1 MGVGCVLNPAHFLRD
16 RFFNYDSCAFS
27 SGKKVLC
34 LINLYLPCDDLT
46 TIFQAMKRILL
57 FALCTGL
64 LVSCKRELPDNS
76 GNNPTNPG
84 SIFELSVP
92 NGFNYESAK
101 DVGLEIGILNREDQK
116 VSGVRVALYSAL
128 PEEGGKLVFKGITD
142 KDGLMKATVRIPL
155 ELKHLYL
162 ESSFAG
168 IPSGIELPVQGA
180 SIKLTLGGSNPQF
193 VQTRNPE
200 YRYSLGRNLMKNLS
214 KVSNRIVPVWN
225 ANGVP
230 SNLATRDVVPNTLV
244 NDIWATLPSR
254 VSVPQNR
261 PELLDDNSFQRNI
274 ILTKK
279 ADVWVTFITE
289 GAGFRNTL
297 FFYRYNKNNPPTS
310 VNQIDTLFLIFPNA
324 SLQNSNGGLLTGDK
338 VYLGRFGADTV
349 ISYGIIANGFDA
361 TTSTVGSGFWFLYGN
376 KNFNPEPK
384 DSLRQHMVMLYDNVG
399 KRFVMGFEDI
409 NRTASGC
416 DHDFNDVMFYTTAN
430 PVDAISTDNIAVL
443 PPSGDRDGD
452 GVNDVDDEYPD
463 DNARAFNNYYPSIGG
478 KASLAFEDLWPF
490 YGDYDMN
497 DVVVDF
503 RYKLV
508 TNAQNSVK
516 DVFADY
522 TLRASGGQIENAFA
536 VEFPTA
542 RANATAVQ
550 GAVLE
555 AGQTNTVLAIYPNIR
570 SVQNRWNTVPGEPLS
585 DSVNKSVSFTLIN
598 PVAISSFGLG
608 AFNPFIWGTSNGKNR
623 GMEIHLPGRK
633 PTSLAT
639 LSVLGTGNDRSN
651 NGTNHEYLSEH
662 NLPWA
667 IEIPERFDYPIERSE
682 ITRVHLKFATWSQS
696 GGVQF
701 QDWYKSQSGYRNS
714 DLIYKP

>member
-1 MGVGCVLNPAHFLRD
+1 M
-16 RFFNYDSCAFS
+16 
-27 SGKKVLC
+27 KKFI
-34 LINLYLPCDDLT
+34 LI
-46 TIFQAMKRILL
+46 
-57 FALCTGL
+57 ALSAGL
-64 LVSCKRELPDNS
+64 IGSCKRELPNSS
-76 GNNPTNPG
+76 GNPNSNPG
-84 SIFELSVP
+84 SIFEMTVP
-92 NGFNYESAK
+92 NGFTYESAK
-101 DVGLEIGILNREDQK
+101 DFDLEIAILNREDK
-116 VSGVRVALYSAL
+116 LVAGVRVDLYSAL
-128 PEEGGKLVFKGITD
+128 PEEGGKLIFKGLTD
-142 KDGLMKATVRIPL
+142 KNGVLKSTVRIPL
-155 ELKHLYL
+155 GLKNLFL

-168 IPSGIELPVQGA
+168 IPSGIQIPVQGN
-180 SIKLTLGGSNPQF
+180 SIKFQLGGSNPQY

-200 YRYSLGRNLMKNLS
+200 FKFATGSNLMKNLA
-214 KVSNRIVPVWN
+214 KVSNKIVPVWN

-230 SNLATRDVVPNTLV
+230 SNLVARDVVPNALV

-261 PELLDDNSFQRNI
+261 PQLLDENAYQRNI
-274 ILTKK
+274 VLTKQ

-310 VNQIDTLFLIFPNA
+310 VSQIDTLFLIFPNA

-361 TTSTVGSGFWFLYGN
+361 ATSTVGAGFWFLYGN

-384 DSLRQHMVMLYDNVG
+384 DSLKQHMVMLYDNAG
-399 KRFVMGFEDI
+399 KRFIMGFEDI

-416 DHDFNDVMFYTTAN
+416 DHDFNDVLFYTTSN
-430 PVDAISTDNIAVL
+430 PVDAISTTNIAVL
-443 PPSGDRDGD
+443 PPSSDRDGD

-463 DNARAFNNYYPSIGG
+463 DNARAFNNYYPSIGA
-478 KASLAFEDLWPF
+478 KATVAFEDLWPF

-508 TNAQNSVK
+508 TNGQNAVK
-516 DVFADY
+516 DVVADY
-522 TLRASGGQIENAFA
+522 TLRASGGQIDNVFA
-536 VEFPTA
+536 VEFPALRT
-542 RANATAVQ
+542 NATAVQ
-550 GAVLE
+550 GAFLE
-555 AGQTNTVLAIYPNIR
+555 AGQTNTVLTIFPNIR
-570 SVQNRWNTVPGEPLS
+570 GLQNRWNTVPGEPLS
-585 DSVNKSVSFTLIN
+585 DSVNKSVSFSLTT

-608 AFNPFIWGTSNGKNR
+608 AFNPFIYGTTNGKNR

-633 PTSLAT
+633 PTNLAER
-639 LSVLGTGNDRSN
+639 SVLGTGNDRSN
-651 NGTNHEYLSEH
+651 TGSNHEYLSEH

-682 ITRVHLKFATWSQS
+682 ITQVHLKFAAWSQS
-696 GGVQF
+696 GGAQF
-701 QDWYKSQSGYRNS
+701 QDWYKNLNGYRNS
-714 DLIYKP
+714 ELIYKR